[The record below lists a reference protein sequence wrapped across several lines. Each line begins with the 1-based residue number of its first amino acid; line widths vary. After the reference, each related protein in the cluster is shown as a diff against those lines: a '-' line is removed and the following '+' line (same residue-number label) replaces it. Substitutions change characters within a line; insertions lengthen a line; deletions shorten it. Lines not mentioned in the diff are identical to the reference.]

1 MSRSRKQGADRP
13 DPAAEAF
20 AAGADLVRRNPALA
34 AVHANF
40 VRAKGNVDA
49 PGQGLVRADS
59 NGRVHIHPTR
69 RAEPGEWAWALAH
82 ALLHLGFGHLPAA
95 KELREQ
101 PDRFDLAARC
111 TVVNRFLATFPI
123 GTAPTTSPRATPTA
137 TRSSSPPA
145 GAGPAS
151 RPPTSGAAPRTA
163 SPTSCWSSG
172 RAGTPPCPTGSSPSR
187 TP

>member
-34 AVHANF
+34 AVHADF
-40 VRAKGNVDA
+40 VRAKGNADA
-49 PGQGLVRADS
+49 PGRGLVRADS

-123 GTAPTTSPRATPTA
+123 GTAPDHLPESYPDGDEEQLAARWRRTGVPAAYERGGTADGEPDQLLVQWPRWDT
-137 TRSSSPPA
+137 
-145 GAGPAS
+145 
-151 RPPTSGAAPRTA
+151 
-163 SPTSCWSSG
+163 
-172 RAGTPPCPTGSSPSR
+172 
-187 TP
+187 